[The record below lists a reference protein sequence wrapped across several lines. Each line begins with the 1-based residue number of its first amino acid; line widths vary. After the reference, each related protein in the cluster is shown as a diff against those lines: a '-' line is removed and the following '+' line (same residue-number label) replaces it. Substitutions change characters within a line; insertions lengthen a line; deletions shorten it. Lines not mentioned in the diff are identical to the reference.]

1 MPRQL
6 GDKWSRVQGVHTE
19 FTGFCCSP
27 QKCDRTAVLL
37 ARDIGIDP
45 VLSSKSIW
53 TPALF
58 LSESTAA
65 NEIGG
70 CITNAHGQTTV
81 KKCVT

>member
-1 MPRQL
+1 
-6 GDKWSRVQGVHTE
+6 
-19 FTGFCCSP
+19 
-27 QKCDRTAVLL
+27 VLL